1 LRRLTALGAAL
12 IGALVLAGAAMAHAE
27 ISPNLVQA
35 KEDQLFTLV
44 VAGEKKDATTIRI
57 DLTLPDG
64 FEIESFVPNRDW
76 NRIASES
83 SVTWNGG
90 NIAEGDAAALQFVGG
105 TESAQDYT
113 FNVRQIYSDGSV
125 VEWNGPADSDNP
137 APVVEAKSSLTG
149 GGGTST
155 ATWIALVLAA
165 AALVLGI
172 VALVGRGGSREL
184 A

>member
-1 LRRLTALGAAL
+1 
-12 IGALVLAGAAMAHAE
+12 MAHAE

-76 NRIASES
+76 NRVASER
-83 SVTWNGG
+83 SVTCNGG
-90 NIAEGDAAALQFVGG
+90 NVAEGDAAALQ
-105 TESAQDYT
+105 
-113 FNVRQIYSDGSV
+113 V
-125 VEWNGPADSDNP
+125 V
-137 APVVEAKSSLTG
+137 
-149 GGGTST
+149 
-155 ATWIALVLAA
+155 AA

-172 VALVGRGGSREL
+172 VALAGRGGSREL